1 MEVVS
6 LNPRRMLIFP
16 LVFLAASIAASGPL
30 RGVECR
36 ANERILD
43 FQGRVECLED
53 ASITVEERITVLSE
67 GQEIR
72 HGIYRDILLRNWEG
86 RPSRIE
92 ILGARLDGNPVA
104 LKGEV
109 ITQGKR
115 IYLGDPDREL
125 PPGIHLF
132 SLSYRMSGQVANLRD
147 RDEIYWNVTGNDWTF
162 PIERASCL
170 VLPPGGVNPG
180 GNLHVAAY
188 TGPRGSRGTDFRHEV
203 SGKGILFTTTRPL
216 EPGEGLTVAVG
227 WPKGLVSFP
236 PSSSRNT
243 GWITFAAGMGLV
255 LLYYLGAWFLSGR
268 DAPKEI
274 VTPLF
279 EPPEKMTPAE
289 ARRIYRMAL
298 DMGAFPAELVDLAV
312 KGVLRI
318 EEREGDF
325 FLSMDRQLDVS
336 DLPGHQKALVKSLLA
351 AALESSGRLE
361 SIKAAAGRR
370 GLIGRLAR
378 KSLEMGKVPTTP
390 AAPAGRIDL
399 PLSRSNAAGL
409 QSSWSALRKDLEARQ
424 ASRSL
429 FSRNTGKWAL
439 GLAGSILALAG
450 MFYANDPK
458 GFIEG
463 GGLFLALWL
472 SLWTIGVLLLSTAT
486 VMLWAR
492 LAKSPS
498 LPGGLMA
505 LFFTLFTLPFVAA
518 EIFGLYQL
526 SLVTFTPIL
535 QQTIPALSFVVAAG
549 ALFKVL
555 LKRYSAEGQSL
566 RAKVEGYRL
575 YLSMAEE
582 GPLKALS
589 SPSASPALFER
600 HLPFAMALDVAEA
613 WAGRFAG
620 QLGAGYAPDWYRG
633 GSFSGGDGFVQGFS
647 GAFSGAVSSASS
659 SSSGGS
665 GGGGSS
671 GGGGGGGG
679 GGGW

>member
-6 LNPRRMLIFP
+6 LNPRRRFIFS
-16 LVFLAASIAASGPL
+16 LVFLAASIAASCPL
-30 RGVECR
+30 RGAECR
-36 ANERILD
+36 ANERVLD

-53 ASITVEERITVLSE
+53 ASIKVEERISVLSE

-104 LKGEV
+104 LRGEV

-170 VLPPGGVNPG
+170 VLPPGGINPG

-188 TGPRGSRGTDFRHEV
+188 TGPRGSRGTDVGHEV
-203 SGKGILFTTTRPL
+203 SDKGILFTTTRPL

-227 WPKGLVSFP
+227 WPKGLVFFP

-255 LLYYLGAWFLSGR
+255 LLYYLSAWFLSGR

-318 EEREGDF
+318 EERDGDF
-325 FLSMDRQLDVS
+325 FLSMDRQPDVS

-378 KSLEMGKVPTTP
+378 KSLEMG
-390 AAPAGRIDL
+390 
-399 PLSRSNAAGL
+399 RSPP
-409 QSSWSALRKDLEARQ
+409 SLRPRQ
-424 ASRSL
+424 
-429 FSRNTGKWAL
+429 
-439 GLAGSILALAG
+439 AGSIFRSPAPMLPACNHPGPPCARISKRDRLHAASFPGTRASGPLAL
-450 MFYANDPK
+450 P
-458 GFIEG
+458 
-463 GGLFLALWL
+463 
-472 SLWTIGVLLLSTAT
+472 V
-486 VMLWAR
+486 
-492 LAKSPS
+492 PS
-498 LPGGLMA
+498 WHLPGCSTQTTPRASSRGEDSSWP
-505 LFFTLFTLPFVAA
+505 FGFRSGQSECSCSQRQPSCSGRGWPSPLPFRGV
-518 EIFGLYQL
+518 
-526 SLVTFTPIL
+526 SWPC
-535 QQTIPALSFVVAAG
+535 SFPCSH
-549 ALFKVL
+549 F
-555 LKRYSAEGQSL
+555 
-566 RAKVEGYRL
+566 
-575 YLSMAEE
+575 
-582 GPLKALS
+582 
-589 SPSASPALFER
+589 PS
-600 HLPFAMALDVAEA
+600 
-613 WAGRFAG
+613 
-620 QLGAGYAPDWYRG
+620 
-633 GSFSGGDGFVQGFS
+633 
-647 GAFSGAVSSASS
+647 
-659 SSSGGS
+659 
-665 GGGGSS
+665 
-671 GGGGGGGG
+671 
-679 GGGW
+679 